1 MDNIPF
7 FDWIRW
13 RLTKD
18 MRSED
23 FYRDQYQK
31 IFEKFYVR
39 SKDCLEIGGLCLPV
53 LSHERHPTRE
63 EAYYAMEI
71 GDILYPALLGR
82 YHYSDE
88 GPYEWQAVKLEKGDV
103 VFDCGANLGVF
114 SLLAAS
120 RGAEVYAFEPI
131 GEARKI
137 LRKTLSLNPQFAGNV
152 KIVPCGL
159 SDTTGNAAFT
169 VLPDTLVGSSM
180 VLDQQGRKET
190 VPITTIDAFCAEN
203 SLAPDFIKADIEGA
217 ERKMLAGAQK
227 VLAEQGPKIAVCTY
241 HLPDDPQVIRD
252 LLLTANPQYRIV
264 EKWKKI
270 YAAV

>member
-7 FDWIRW
+7 FDWIRCQ
-13 RLTKD
+13 LTKN

-23 FYRDQYQK
+23 FYRNQYQD
-31 IFEKFYVR
+31 IFDRFYVR
-39 SKDCLEIGGLCLPV
+39 PEDCLEIGGLRLPV

-82 YHYSDE
+82 YHYTDE
-88 GPYEWQAVKLEKGDV
+88 GPYEWQDVVIEKGDV

-131 GEARKI
+131 SEARKI
-137 LRKTLSLNPQFAGNV
+137 LQKTLSLNPKFARNV
-152 KIVPCGL
+152 SVVPYGL
-159 SDTTGNAAFT
+159 SDTIGSAAFT

-180 VLDQQGRKET
+180 ILKQQGRKET

-203 SLAPDFIKADIEGA
+203 SLTVDFIKADIEGA

-241 HLPDDPQVIRD
+241 HLSDDPQVIRD
-252 LLLTANPQYRIV
+252 LLLTANPRYRIV

-270 YAAV
+270 YAAI